1 MSLFLF
7 LVMLS
12 KDYCGNKAI
21 KLEIKQIQTSVFSR
35 LFFRSFYL
43 VMKLKNQLLR

>member
-1 MSLFLF
+1 MSLFSF

-21 KLEIKQIQTSVFSR
+21 KSEIKQIQTSIFSR